1 MIKQAKEKE
10 EKEKEERQKAFLQQ
24 INVFKPSKEDEES
37 STGSILLA
45 DPELEGIAPA
55 LAASNMQNMMD
66 SGNGAFVPD
75 EKLIHQDHLKYIPV
89 EINGEKP
96 EGFTTYWQRE
106 YMKKKEAMIEQQ
118 RKMLEMQN
126 IAMQELSSQN
136 E

>member
-55 LAASNMQNMMD
+55 LAASNMQNMME
-66 SGNGAFVPD
+66 SGHGAFVPD
-75 EKLIHQDHLKYIPV
+75 EK
-89 EINGEKP
+89 
-96 EGFTTYWQRE
+96 
-106 YMKKKEAMIEQQ
+106 
-118 RKMLEMQN
+118 
-126 IAMQELSSQN
+126 
-136 E
+136 